1 MNFDIQ
7 LMQSLVVC
15 CFPLI
20 STDKSSIGDTM
31 SQGSPEEQ
39 MENEKVEMKSPVRK
53 KMSGWLLTGASSSH
67 SPLYRL
73 LLSTLIGHLLP
84 VREPNTVLFESVVA

>member
-7 LMQSLVVC
+7 LMQSLMVC

-31 SQGSPEEQ
+31 SEGSPEEQ

-53 KMSGWLLTGASSSH
+53 KNV
-67 SPLYRL
+67 RL
-73 LLSTLIGHLLP
+73 AANWCLIIALSTLSFAFLY
-84 VREPNTVLFESVVA
+84 SD